1 MSDKIAPNIID
12 NSPERELIKVL
23 KDQLRKSKEAKFA
36 IGYFFLS
43 GFSLVKEDFPEN
55 YQNLPFLKIVMGN
68 ETTYP
73 TKEELV
79 AGYNLREIFKQR
91 MIEDLQRTKLTA
103 EQIKQLEALRDFIAN
118 NIIDVK
124 LFDKS
129 RLHAKLYLFLTKPE
143 EKYGSPGLA
152 VVGSSNFTAEGLTQ
166 NKELNVLLTSR
177 EEVLYLN
184 QWFDELWNE
193 AVEFQEDLLK
203 VIDIS
208 GVLPG
213 SPYPKIGRL
222 IDPHTLFKYLVYK
235 WFEGRVLNLLK
246 KDILLEFQLVG
257 VVNATDKSDF
267 YNGVILADSVGL
279 GKSFMASAVIEEFL
293 NGKHPTWI
301 PNEKSPSVMLILPPS
316 IISQW
321 EELLM
326 GNIDE
331 QIKEKL
337 FSNQK
342 IKIPPIFEEERG
354 FFVNN
359 YKKLTKK
366 EDNYKIYEIY
376 DEQGEKLLGKISFLS
391 LGIFQNLK
399 EAELKRIAEEYDLF
413 VIDEAHKYRNKN
425 TNRWKNVRKLQKKED
440 GFPNKFLL
448 LTATPLNNTINDI
461 FNMIRLF
468 VDDTFAPFRIKG
480 VPITELIKKYRDLK
494 KELQKRDDD
503 KTKKDLKRVAT
514 EIKQKI
520 LDEIMILRTRK
531 YIMEQFKDI
540 KVNGKPLIFKD
551 PKPYSLD
558 YSPFYTKG
566 YRALIKV
573 ISDNLDRLL
582 FEYTKLYGTR
592 YVVFE
597 EETIDEEEP
606 VKKLIDVADLFKL
619 LLGKRLESGIYPFE
633 TTLKRIYAKE
643 KIFYEIF
650 KEEINRIFTRKD
662 LEGLIKSAVE
672 RAKIEK
678 ELEEIKEEY
687 NIEEEDEETWFD
699 RVVKIFLEYAEEL
712 KEEGKQYSEIDF
724 LKLGLSKVLENLE
737 SDLRLMDNIFTELD
751 KLKEK
756 ENDEEKTLGKIPR
769 KMEDIIDLPIYS
781 YKNDPKLE
789 SLKQIIGTP
798 SFKSQKLENIP
809 PLNRKKIVIFTQ
821 YKDTAYYLYHRILD
835 WIEKEVDLHTW
846 LKDEKDRIKIAL
858 VTGDTETPT
867 KINYIKRFAPQANSG
882 FEEVSRFGE
891 IDILISTDAL
901 SEGVN
906 LQDADAVVNY
916 DLPWNPMIIVQRV
929 GRSGHKVGKVSKGVI
944 LTTNAEDLAESLVIA
959 RRALA
964 GQLESL
970 KVRHNPLSVLANQI
984 IAIALEYGEIESKRM
999 YKLIKRSYPFHD
1011 LSWDTFS
1018 TIIGQLRDQRTIWL
1032 NEDKTSIIKRT
1043 RSRDYFL
1050 DNISMIPDEKSYR
1063 VIDISSRTNIGKLDE
1078 SFVLSYGFEGAKLI
1092 LRGRPWIIIKRE
1104 EDSILVSP
1112 IKELG
1117 TIPSW
1122 VGEDIPVPFEV
1133 SLDVG
1138 KLRRYAAEGKKIV
1151 GYPCNKQTLNK
1162 FLQQISNQKEQGFV
1176 VPDDK
1181 TITVEVED
1189 KNVVINACFGTKVN
1203 ETLGRLLSSLL
1214 AQSLGESVGINSDS
1228 YRINLELPGHLN
1240 ADRIKDILMKTKPES
1255 VEYLIETILRNSTY
1269 IRWQL
1274 IHVARK
1280 FGALR
1285 KDFDYKNVGIRK
1297 LLTLFDNS
1305 SVFDEAIDKLIW
1317 ERMDIENTK
1326 RILNDIQNGTI
1337 KLHIQRISPMSLLGF
1352 ETMRGLMIP
1361 QRADR
1366 SILMALKKRLEDVN
1380 ITLVC
1385 INCNYTWNTTVG
1397 RADQQPRC
1405 SRCGAIKIAVLQ
1417 KYNKDSAKLLSKKD
1431 RTKKENKEVLRI
1443 HKNASLVLSYG
1454 KFALY
1459 VLMGR
1464 GIGSDTAARILR
1476 KFNRSELKKSDEM
1489 RIKLLREILKA
1500 ELTYARTRGFWP
1512 NN

>member
-929 GRSGHKVGKVSKGVI
+929 GRVNRIGNDKDVYVINYIPSDEIEVIVGVLRKLKEKIQDITLIVGKDVKILSPEEEISIETFGERIKDISKLSMTDLEQYGI
-944 LTTNAEDLAESLVIA
+944 SQDFKEFIPEGIPQEQLDEYKLLNLIQYELGYTAEDFRDVMQMKDGPYYSFIDGEDKIISVYKFYRGKFKIMKKVMSISKTGEINYDTPLTFLNLIKRKEKPPQKIESAVENLKRMKDKTEEVVEELKEGYQQEQKGFLYNLYNALLVERKKAEGFESKFKIVMTPLQTIPYYLYSREIKSL
-959 RRALA
+959 LA
-964 GQLESL
+964 GKNLIEMNRDNVIIKDFKGTIETLYEFFRGKGLTDIESL
-970 KVRHNPLSVLANQI
+970 KVRVQHLGW
-984 IAIALEYGEIESKRM
+984 Y
-999 YKLIKRSYPFHD
+999 Y
-1011 LSWDTFS
+1011 
-1018 TIIGQLRDQRTIWL
+1018 
-1032 NEDKTSIIKRT
+1032 
-1043 RSRDYFL
+1043 
-1050 DNISMIPDEKSYR
+1050 
-1063 VIDISSRTNIGKLDE
+1063 
-1078 SFVLSYGFEGAKLI
+1078 
-1092 LRGRPWIIIKRE
+1092 
-1104 EDSILVSP
+1104 
-1112 IKELG
+1112 EL
-1117 TIPSW
+1117 
-1122 VGEDIPVPFEV
+1122 
-1133 SLDVG
+1133 
-1138 KLRRYAAEGKKIV
+1138 
-1151 GYPCNKQTLNK
+1151 
-1162 FLQQISNQKEQGFV
+1162 
-1176 VPDDK
+1176 
-1181 TITVEVED
+1181 
-1189 KNVVINACFGTKVN
+1189 
-1203 ETLGRLLSSLL
+1203 
-1214 AQSLGESVGINSDS
+1214 
-1228 YRINLELPGHLN
+1228 
-1240 ADRIKDILMKTKPES
+1240 
-1255 VEYLIETILRNSTY
+1255 
-1269 IRWQL
+1269 
-1274 IHVARK
+1274 
-1280 FGALR
+1280 
-1285 KDFDYKNVGIRK
+1285 
-1297 LLTLFDNS
+1297 
-1305 SVFDEAIDKLIW
+1305 
-1317 ERMDIENTK
+1317 
-1326 RILNDIQNGTI
+1326 
-1337 KLHIQRISPMSLLGF
+1337 
-1352 ETMRGLMIP
+1352 
-1361 QRADR
+1361 
-1366 SILMALKKRLEDVN
+1366 
-1380 ITLVC
+1380 
-1385 INCNYTWNTTVG
+1385 
-1397 RADQQPRC
+1397 
-1405 SRCGAIKIAVLQ
+1405 
-1417 KYNKDSAKLLSKKD
+1417 
-1431 RTKKENKEVLRI
+1431 
-1443 HKNASLVLSYG
+1443 
-1454 KFALY
+1454 
-1459 VLMGR
+1459 
-1464 GIGSDTAARILR
+1464 
-1476 KFNRSELKKSDEM
+1476 
-1489 RIKLLREILKA
+1489 
-1500 ELTYARTRGFWP
+1500 
-1512 NN
+1512 